1 MWYWT
6 MGNNKWGKWKE
17 YFVGDEIKREK
28 KKVSTHRW
36 KCREVMIWF
45 IAWIILHKR
54 DEFCYYLQFSVSA
67 RLKKYTKWKKNIWNK
82 GNRRNKKKYRTKAL
96 NSLLWNFLTI
106 IPVFFAFNLGI
117 QFKWITYCLIRTIS
131 RRLISKYKIFTCLL
145 VYIYWMPLVI
155 PRMFFFFLNS
165 CEQRLIDIIQDLNLI
180 CVSLP
185 LNVFIY

>member
-1 MWYWT
+1 
-6 MGNNKWGKWKE
+6 MGEMERIFRGRWNKKG
-17 YFVGDEIKREK
+17 K
-28 KKVSTHRW
+28 KKVSTRW

-117 QFKWITYCLIRTIS
+117 RFKWITYCLIRTIS

-145 VYIYWMPLVI
+145 VYIYIECLSLFLVC
-155 PRMFFFFLNS
+155 FFSF
-165 CEQRLIDIIQDLNLI
+165 
-180 CVSLP
+180 
-185 LNVFIY
+185 